1 MEAAQLI
8 AMARRKRRR
17 RRRQQKQKVRRKMF
31 LTPRLSPAVLMSIEM
46 LRWYKRF
53 WTNRQRKM
61 HLNCP

>member
-8 AMARRKRRR
+8 AMARRRRR

-46 LRWYKRF
+46 LRRYKRF

>member
-1 MEAAQLI
+1 
-8 AMARRKRRR
+8 MARRRR